1 MHGMSVPSTLP
12 ADASAAR
19 AGRGVYCNR
28 TLNLRAVRAVGFDM
42 DYTLIHYNVETWEQ
56 RAYDYLQQR
65 LVEEGWPVGDLRF
78 SPAFAMR
85 GLIIDTVL
93 GNIVKADRF
102 GYVKRAYHGTR
113 RLDFEQQRT
122 SYTRLLVDLAD
133 RRWLALNTFFSL
145 SEATMYAQLV
155 DRLDEGT
162 LPQVMGY
169 EALWQQVHAAL
180 DATHAEGRLKAEIVT
195 DPSGYVEPD
204 AEIALTL
211 LDMRESG
218 KKLLLI
224 TNSEWPYTRAMMSY
238 CFDRFLPAGTTWRD
252 LFELTIVSARKPEF
266 FTDGGPL
273 LSVVSEEGLLE
284 PCVGPPP
291 RRGVYFGGS
300 ASLVEEY
307 LKSSGAEILYVGDHV
322 YTDVRVSKDVRR
334 WRTGLIVRELE
345 GEVKAVYEHL
355 AQQERLDVLMAEKT
369 AIEREQAL
377 LRLSAQRQQRKY
389 APATPVAEPESRLAR
404 LRAQV
409 EKLDAEIGPLA
420 VALGSL
426 YNDTWGPIMHAGQDP
441 SFWAGQLE
449 NYADVYTSRV
459 SNFLGVTPFAYLRAP
474 RTAMPH
480 DLD

>member
-1 MHGMSVPSTLP
+1 MSAPLTLP
-12 ADASAAR
+12 AEAGSSH

-28 TLNLRAVRAVGFDM
+28 TLNLRAVRAIGFDM
-42 DYTLIHYNVETWEQ
+42 DYTLVHYNVEAWEQ

-65 LVEEGWPVGDLRF
+65 LAEEGWPVGDLRF

-85 GLIIDTVL
+85 GLIIDTAL

-155 DRLDEGT
+155 DRMDAGQLPHVMAYDT
-162 LPQVMGY
+162 LW
-169 EALWQQVHAAL
+169 ERVHAAL
-180 DATHAEGRLKAEIVT
+180 DATHAEGRLKAEIVQ
-195 DPSGYVEPD
+195 DPSRYVDPD
-204 AEIALTL
+204 AEIALAL
-211 LDMRESG
+211 LDLRESG

-224 TNSEWPYTRAMMSY
+224 TNSEWPYTRAMMSF
-238 CFDRFLPAGTTWRD
+238 CFDRFLPAGTSWRD
-252 LFELTIVSARKPEF
+252 LFELTIVAARKPEF
-266 FTDGGPL
+266 FTNGGPL
-273 LSVVSEEGLLE
+273 LSIVSEEGLLE
-284 PCVGPPP
+284 PCIGPPP

-300 ASLVEEY
+300 APLVEQY
-307 LKSSGAEILYVGDHV
+307 LKFSGAEILYVGDHV

-345 GEVKAVYEHL
+345 GEVAAVHTHR
-355 AQQERLDVLMAEKT
+355 AQQQRLDALMAEKT
-369 AIEREQAL
+369 VIEREQAL
-377 LRLSAQRQQRKY
+377 LRLSAQRQQRRY
-389 APATPVAEPESRLAR
+389 APAPPVSEPESKLAR

-409 EKLDAEIGPLA
+409 ERLDAEIGPLA
-420 VALGSL
+420 VELGSL

-449 NYADVYTSRV
+449 NYADIYTSRV
-459 SNFLGVTPFAYLRAP
+459 SNFLAVTPFAYLRAP
-474 RTAMPH
+474 RSSMPH
-480 DLD
+480 DLE